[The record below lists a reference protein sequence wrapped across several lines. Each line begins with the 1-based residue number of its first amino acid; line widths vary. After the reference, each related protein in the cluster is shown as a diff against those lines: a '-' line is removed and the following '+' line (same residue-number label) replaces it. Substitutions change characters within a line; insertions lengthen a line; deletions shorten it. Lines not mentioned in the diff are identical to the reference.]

1 MSLTNYKIQPT
12 LPKTTIYKS
21 TSVILGLGVYNP
33 YHWCQDIQPY
43 DTNHII
49 FKCDIKHKK
58 SVIMFSAVL
67 FYTMLSF
74 IIVKVIMVNNVVLS
88 VIMPKAECRI
98 LYCYMLIDIMFSI
111 TFFIVEPNVIKLSVS
126 ILNVVILNVTMLSV
140 IRLNGTFRDIMLSV
154 FMMILSIVGLVL
166 TIANISRLGLQISQ
180 NTHRE
185 SLGDIKYQHD
195 FTT

>member
-88 VIMPKAECRI
+88 VI
-98 LYCYMLIDIMFSI
+98 
-111 TFFIVEPNVIKLSVS
+111 
-126 ILNVVILNVTMLSV
+126 
-140 IRLNGTFRDIMLSV
+140 RLNGTFRDIMLSV